1 MRTRRR
7 VYDKMINI
15 KVEPDLKKAIFRESD
30 KKRIPASVLMRAAIE
45 AGLAEDREKMGSE
58 VNV

>member
-1 MRTRRR
+1 
-7 VYDKMINI
+7 MINI